1 MRIAIF
7 NTVQLE
13 TAGGMEHFCIQTAA
27 HLSSLPGVQADCVT
41 MDDAFNLRYGQL
53 HSLYFLRLFDRST
66 IYRESRESIES
77 QLGQARYLKCANF
90 RELTQALGQ
99 YDLVYSRNEIT
110 EAFLFHNLIGYHRV
124 PPVIFGCHCPHR
136 YVGASTLHSRL
147 HNLLYSSP
155 LYTRLA
161 KRVAGFHTISGGD
174 RAAIERQF
182 PGHPV
187 VQIPNPFDAVGY
199 AEQAKR
205 AKPPIT
211 VDRAKFNILWAGRLT
226 GQKGVAQLLKV
237 IERVNESHAARVEWH
252 ICGEGELSGLLSEA
266 AQRHVNVHA
275 HGHID
280 REAMPAAYAAAD
292 LFISTSQWGET
303 YAYTPREANSLGVP
317 VVSYDISGCN
327 EIIDDGVNGR
337 LAKSDD
343 EFVEYIKWF
352 ADGNRLGSDITKHIR
367 KKTDAT
373 SAYRQLLRFFQD
385 RLESESR

>member
-41 MDDAFNLRYGQL
+41 MDDAFNLSYGQL

-77 QLGQARYLKCANF
+77 RLGQARYLKCANF
-90 RELTQALGQ
+90 RELTQALGR
-99 YDLVYSRNEIT
+99 YELIYSRNEIT
-110 EAFLFHNLIGYHRV
+110 EAFLFHNLIGYDRV

-136 YVGASTLHSRL
+136 YIGASTLHSRL
-147 HNLLYSSP
+147 HNLLYTSP

-182 PGHPV
+182 PGYPV
-187 VQIPNPFDAVGY
+187 VQIPNPFDAIGY
-199 AEQAKR
+199 ADQAKR
-205 AKPPIT
+205 AEAPIT
-211 VDRAKFNILWAGRLT
+211 VDRAKFKILWAGRLT
-226 GQKGVAQLLKV
+226 RQKGVAQLLEI
-237 IERVNESHAARVEWH
+237 IERVNESHADRVEWH
-252 ICGEGELSGLLSEA
+252 ICGEGELSGLVSEA
-266 AQRHVNVHA
+266 ARRHLNVHA
-275 HGHID
+275 HGHIN

-373 SAYRQLLRFFQD
+373 YAYRQLLRFFQD